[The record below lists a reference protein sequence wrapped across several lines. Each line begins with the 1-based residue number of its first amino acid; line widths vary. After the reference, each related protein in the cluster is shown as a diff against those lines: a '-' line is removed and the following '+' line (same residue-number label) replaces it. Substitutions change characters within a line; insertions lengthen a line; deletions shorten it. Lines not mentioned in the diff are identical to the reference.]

1 MKKEIASDYFETE
14 EGKFIKHQS
23 KKIRI
28 EGILCFALGLIYLLF
43 DVYKKEAWQMY
54 LLTIGLFAFGT
65 YFIYKSYSIKNF
77 KKKTCRSATKAPQ
90 QVWLRGLDS
99 NQRPSGYE
107 PDKLPTAQPRNII
120 RKV

>member
-14 EGKFIKHQS
+14 EGKFITHQS

-77 KKKTCRSATKAPQ
+77 KKKIYDYKK
-90 QVWLRGLDS
+90 
-99 NQRPSGYE
+99 NN
-107 PDKLPTAQPRNII
+107 K
-120 RKV
+120 

>member
-43 DVYKKEAWQMY
+43 DVIKKKLGKCIY
-54 LLTIGLFAFGT
+54 LLLAYLLLELILFINHIALKILKRKYTIIKRIINKKFAIVINKC
-65 YFIYKSYSIKNF
+65 YNLI
-77 KKKTCRSATKAPQ
+77 C
-90 QVWLRGLDS
+90 LR
-99 NQRPSGYE
+99 
-107 PDKLPTAQPRNII
+107 
-120 RKV
+120 

>member
-65 YFIYKSYSIKNF
+65 YFIYLFSLIFFSKLNIF
-77 KKKTCRSATKAPQ
+77 KIFHI
-90 QVWLRGLDS
+90 LY
-99 NQRPSGYE
+99 YE
-107 PDKLPTAQPRNII
+107 
-120 RKV
+120 

>member
-1 MKKEIASDYFETE
+1 MKKEIAGDYFETE

-65 YFIYKSYSIKNF
+65 YFSRSVDYSNGIFTIKNPKYKF
-77 KKKTCRSATKAPQ
+77 ATSSILIYLA
-90 QVWLRGLDS
+90 
-99 NQRPSGYE
+99 E
-107 PDKLPTAQPRNII
+107 ATT
-120 RKV
+120 

>member
-1 MKKEIASDYFETE
+1 MKKEIVSDYFETQ

-43 DVYKKEAWQMY
+43 NVYKKEAWQMY
-54 LLTIGLFAFGT
+54 LLTIGLFVFGT

-77 KKKTCRSATKAPQ
+77 KKKIYDYKK
-90 QVWLRGLDS
+90 
-99 NQRPSGYE
+99 NN
-107 PDKLPTAQPRNII
+107 K
-120 RKV
+120 